1 MLVAT
6 SLDANGWAIIIGAIF
21 MGVLQVLQMILSHLK
36 GVQQAAT
43 ASEVKQTLAAATEKH
58 EENLK
63 DVASKVEAVR
73 VNSNG
78 LTERLVETASK
89 EAYARGLLD
98 GQSKKG
104 E

>member
-1 MLVAT
+1 MLAAAD

-21 MGVLQVLQMILSHLK
+21 MGVLQVLQMVLSHLK
-36 GVQQAAT
+36 GVKQEAA
-43 ASEVKQTLAAATEKH
+43 AADVKNTLAEVTEKH
-58 EENLK
+58 EEKLK

-73 VNSNG
+73 INSNG

-98 GQSKKG
+98 GQKKG